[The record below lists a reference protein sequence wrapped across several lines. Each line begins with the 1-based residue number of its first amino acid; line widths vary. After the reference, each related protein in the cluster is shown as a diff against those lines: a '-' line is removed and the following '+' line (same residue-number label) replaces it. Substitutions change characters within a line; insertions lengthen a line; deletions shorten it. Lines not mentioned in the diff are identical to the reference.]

1 MQPQA
6 DKEKQI
12 HEAAKL
18 SVQTRYNSITDSDIT
33 ELSSI
38 GESLLSDSFTPTKE
52 QIQSLVFLANR
63 AILENNKIKED
74 MIVWTA
80 AKLENAVAL
89 QSVVNSLSIEKPRAS
104 LARAN

>member
-1 MQPQA
+1 MQTQA

-12 HEAAKL
+12 YEAAKI

-52 QIQSLVFLANR
+52 QIQSLVFLANK

-89 QSVVNSLSIEKPRAS
+89 QSVINSFTIEKPRAS